1 MAAIATIVNPQI
13 SFKLFFGDK
22 LPLLVCIATTNV
34 AESAEVS
41 KNVATKISPVMVKNV
56 ENGKC
61 EMTANNPI

>member
-1 MAAIATIVNPQI
+1 MAAIAAIVNPQI

-34 AESAEVS
+34 AESAEVT